1 MAAIQDELTMINKK
15 LTEQTS
21 SQETPSVFRT
31 TTPTRVA
38 LYYFNTL
45 EDQKLPVAQ
54 QVNVRSLLPVY
65 RIFPAS
71 DNLLIDV
78 VRELIA
84 GNLTSAEKQAGFT
97 TEFPHQDFSL
107 LSADLSTDGILM
119 LTFSEVP

>member
-1 MAAIQDELTMINKK
+1 M
-15 LTEQTS
+15 
-21 SQETPSVFRT
+21 FHT
-31 TTPTRVA
+31 TAPTRVA

-71 DNLLIDV
+71 DNLLLDV
-78 VRELIA
+78 IRELIA
-84 GNLTSAEKQAGFT
+84 GNITNAEKQTGFT
-97 TEFPHQDFSL
+97 TEFPHKDFSL
-107 LSADLSTDGILM
+107 LSADLSVDGTLT